1 MLQLLKDLKKVSE
14 RLLTIR
20 NTDELKPVFVS
31 VALEKV
37 FSWQYWSYTK
47 LNLPTIGT
55 L

>member
-20 NTDELKPVFVS
+20 NTDELKPV
-31 VALEKV
+31 ALEKV